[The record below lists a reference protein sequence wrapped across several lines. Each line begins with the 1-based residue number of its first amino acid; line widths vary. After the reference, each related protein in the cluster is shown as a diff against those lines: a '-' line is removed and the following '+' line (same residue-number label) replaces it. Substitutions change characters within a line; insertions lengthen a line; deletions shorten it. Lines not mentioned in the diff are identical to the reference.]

1 MALVQC
7 CCWGD
12 IIAYDAA
19 DSHDGHKRRFVPL
32 REQASSSEKYPER
45 TLLMC
50 WPSNVSNITFG
61 VVDLGTFRVDKI
73 FMGIPY
79 LLVLY
84 VAELGHA
91 GIIRAAKG
99 WGDPF

>member
-1 MALVQC
+1 
-7 CCWGD
+7 
-12 IIAYDAA
+12 
-19 DSHDGHKRRFVPL
+19 
-32 REQASSSEKYPER
+32 
-45 TLLMC
+45 MC

-99 WGDPF
+99 WGDPFESGGRILVLGCLRERVTGRIRAFPARQKSKLDAVQPTSTIE